1 MKAAS
6 IHELKKEVNSLPV
19 AEVVELCLR
28 LAKYKKENKEL
39 LHYLLFEAND
49 EASYIKKAKTELSS
63 QFTIIDTNNI
73 YLAKKTLRKILR
85 NTNKYIKYAGSKPVE
100 IELLLFFCRNLKQSR
115 LPLSTNA
122 TIQNIYL
129 RQTQKITKAIAQL
142 HDDLQYDYRKELN
155 PLLHF
160 LL

>member
-6 IHELKKEVNSLPV
+6 IHELKKEVSSLSL

-49 EASYIKKAKTELSS
+49 HASYIKKAKAELGAL
-63 QFTIIDTNNI
+63 FTTMDTSNL

-85 NTNKYIKYAGSKPVE
+85 NTNKYIKYANAKRVE
-100 IELLLFFCRNLKQSR
+100 IELMLFFCKNLKQSG

-129 RQTQKITKAIAQL
+129 RQTQKIIKAIAQL
-142 HDDLQYDYRKELN
+142 HEDLQYDYLQELQ
-155 PLLHF
+155 LIQ
-160 LL
+160 